1 MEEHH
6 LWQNEQKVERTAKA
20 LKKHDFNV
28 VAVTTKDQ
36 AVAAALEL
44 IPTTAK
50 VGVAG
55 TVTIRELGMMEALEA
70 RGNKVV
76 HHWHTGMTREEG
88 EAIRHEEMV
97 ADVLLC
103 STNAV
108 TMTGELINID
118 GTGNRVASMIYGPG
132 KIIVIAGANK
142 IAPDLSAGL
151 WRARNVASPLNA
163 HRLNSQTPCAKT
175 GYCSDCD
182 APGRICRVV
191 TIIERRPNV
200 SDLTVILMAEEAGF

>member
-1 MEEHH
+1 MDEHH
-6 LWQNEQKVERTAKA
+6 IWQNEQKVERAAKA
-20 LKKHDFNV
+20 LIKHDFNV
-28 VAVTTKDQ
+28 LTVSTKEQAVT
-36 AVAAALEL
+36 AALDL
-44 IPTTAK
+44 IPPTAK

-55 TVTIRELGMMEALEA
+55 TVTIRELGLMEALEA
-70 RGNKVV
+70 RGNKIV
-76 HHWHTGMTREEG
+76 HNWYPGLSAEESH
-88 EAIRHEEMV
+88 ALRHEEMV

-103 STNAV
+103 SSNAV

-118 GTGNRVASMIYGPG
+118 GAGNRVASMIYGPG

-142 IAPDLSAGL
+142 IAPDLNAGL
-151 WRARNVASPLNA
+151 WRARNVAAPLNA

-182 APGRICRVV
+182 APRRICRVV
-191 TIIERRPNV
+191 TIIERRPSH